1 MFKKVIRKLKII
13 SNIKILFNFPK
24 KNDLLLYD
32 EVHCSVLKKI
42 TNRNFNILKTRKL
55 EIYFWIFIKQL
66 IFFDFKF
73 YSYCVNY
80 IKFISPKVVVTF
92 NDRKYKFYELKNTFK
107 NLNFIVVQTG
117 LHAEDFFKNIELT
130 SSRNLRCDYFFV
142 INKFYIKKFKKFIKS
157 NYQLLGR
164 FSNNFVKI
172 NKKSINKNF
181 LFISQFDKSDNRG
194 LNKFYEE
201 LLLKLNIYFNDSNK
215 KIYILL
221 RSKDP
226 LKQKEEMRYHKDFI
240 DCNYVFLK
248 SSNWKKTYE
257 TINRFENIIFM
268 NSTLGYE
275 SISRKKKVAIF
286 SPKKIYGFKY
296 WFGWPSP
303 YKKKYNFF
311 SAKNLNSS
319 EIKRVLDNIKKCTQE
334 NWEKKYYCAIKDQL
348 YLDKS
353 NKKLKDIISNLLN

>member
-24 KNDLLLYD
+24 KHDLLLYD
-32 EVHCSVLKKI
+32 EIHSSILRKI
-42 TNRNFNILKTRKL
+42 INRDFNILKTRKL

-92 NDRKYKFYELKNTFK
+92 NDRRYKFYELKKTFK

-117 LHAEDFFKNIELT
+117 AHFPAFFKNIELT
-130 SSRNLRCDYFFV
+130 SSKNLRCDYFFV
-142 INKFYIKKFKKFIKS
+142 INKFYIKKFKKLIKS

-164 FSNNFVKI
+164 FSNNFVKV
-172 NKKSINKNF
+172 KKRSINKNF
-181 LFISQFDKSDNRG
+181 LFISQFDKSDNG
-194 LNKFYEE
+194 MNKFYEE
-201 LLLKLNIYFNDSNK
+201 LLLKLNIYFNNSNK

-221 RSKDP
+221 RSKDS
-226 LKQKEEMRYHKDFI
+226 LKQKEEMQYYKDFI
-240 DCNYVFLK
+240 VCNCVFLK
-248 SSNWKKTYE
+248 PSHWKKTYE
-257 TINRFENIIFM
+257 TIDRFENIIFM

-286 SPKKIYGFKY
+286 SPKKIHGFNY

-311 SAKNLNSS
+311 SGKNLNSS

-353 NKKLKDIISNLLN
+353 NKKLRNTISNLLN